1 MAKAKRVSRTE
12 GMSAVEADEDFV
24 RRKEARSA
32 AAKKRKGGA
41 PRKVAGG
48 LDKVLYVRADQALL
62 DGVDA
67 YAEGQKKDHPGRH
80 VSRADAARELL
91 LAKLEDLRL
100 EAALA

>member
-1 MAKAKRVSRTE
+1 MPKAKRVSRAE
-12 GMSAVEADEDFV
+12 GMGAVEADEDYV
-24 RRKEARSA
+24 RQKEAR
-32 AAKKRKGGA
+32 AKAKGKRKGGA
-41 PRKVAGG
+41 PPKVVGG

-67 YAEGQKKDHPGRH
+67 YAEGQRKEHPGRH

-100 EAALA
+100 EAALS